1 VDTGSVLRRVQVL
14 VIVAAVLVSAGCSMA
29 QRPLRQGFGGD
40 APTTTAPGV
49 TTTSGAPA
57 RTTAA
62 ETKPD
67 PASSPAQLT
76 QKLASA
82 VLPAQ
87 VLAEDGLEVQES
99 AQPVVTAPDPL
110 CGKASDVPGRALT
123 RYRVITRSRS
133 GATTLDQYV
142 NVHPGARAQA
152 AVEAARRA
160 QTCAAVFTDLPR
172 LSGVDD
178 QFGWC
183 ETTSSGRGAC
193 TVLLAKNELSVS
205 LRLDTIS
212 AQRAREVITRLA
224 TASAAEL
231 AKD

>member
-1 VDTGSVLRRVQVL
+1 MQVL
-14 VIVAAVLVSAGCSMA
+14 VIVAAVLVSAGCSVE
-29 QRPLRQGFGGD
+29 QRPLRRGFGGD
-40 APTTTAPGV
+40 APTTTTSPDASAP
-49 TTTSGAPA
+49 S
-57 RTTAA
+57 RTAAA
-62 ETKPD
+62 ETKSKPT
-67 PASSPAQLT
+67 SSPAQLT

-82 VLPAQ
+82 SLPPQ
-87 VLAEDGLEVQES
+87 VLAEDGLEAQES

-123 RYRVITRSRS
+123 RYRVITTSRS

-142 NVHPGARAQA
+142 DAYPGARAQA

-160 QTCAAVFTDLPR
+160 QTCATVFTDLPR

-183 ETTSSGRGAC
+183 ETTSSGRGVC
-193 TVLLAKNELSVS
+193 TVLLAKNEMAVS

-212 AQRAREVITRLA
+212 VQRAREVISRLA
-224 TASAAEL
+224 TASAAQL
-231 AKD
+231 AKA